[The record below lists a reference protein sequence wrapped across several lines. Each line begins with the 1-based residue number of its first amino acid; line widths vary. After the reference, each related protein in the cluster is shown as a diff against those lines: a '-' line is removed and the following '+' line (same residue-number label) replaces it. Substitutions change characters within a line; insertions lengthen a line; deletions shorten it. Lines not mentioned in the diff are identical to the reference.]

1 MKFYY
6 LIVVLFLLF
15 SCKKTRDNTD
25 AIKEIPTSY
34 VLRSVANYKGD
45 TVYVKGKK
53 FSGFLYQCYSK
64 TIDTFA
70 IQSYHNGLKK
80 GISKKWYR
88 DHKLMELRCFSE
100 GKKNGQQVA
109 YWNNGNKRFEYIAEN
124 DAYKDEM
131 REWDE
136 KGMLIHLAHYNKD
149 GQEEGV
155 QKLWYS
161 NGKIRA
167 NYVII
172 DGKRFGLLGTKN
184 CVNVSDSIFIN
195 K

>member
-1 MKFYY
+1 MH
-6 LIVVLFLLF
+6 VE
-15 SCKKTRDNTD
+15 
-25 AIKEIPTSY
+25 KEIPTHY
-34 VLRSVANYKGD
+34 VLTSAANYKGD
-45 TVYVKGKK
+45 TIYVKGSK
-53 FSGFLYQCYSK
+53 FSGFLYQYHSK
-64 TIDTFA
+64 TIDTFS
-70 IQSYHNGLKK
+70 IQGYYKGLKE
-80 GISKKWYR
+80 GVSKKWYR
-88 DHKLMELRCFSE
+88 NHKLMELRYFSE
-100 GKKNGQQVA
+100 GKKNGLQVA
-109 YWNNGNKRFEYIAEN
+109 YWNNGNKRFEYVAKN

-131 REWDE
+131 KEWDE
-136 KGMLIHLAHYNKD
+136 KGMLIHLAHYNKN

-184 CVNVSDSIFIN
+184 CVNVSDSIFVN